1 MRWIATQSRLFV
13 CVLCV
18 LLLKMGSTGRTDE
31 RVTPIIEFGDAGDQ
45 SRILS
50 THAAVSTIEVPLD
63 HWLGKR
69 VRAHVEAGEWP
80 EIAIQ
85 PEGRIDWSAMG
96 QLVIPVRNPGVDA
109 VNLLLRVDAIG
120 ANGADQSRSGIARV
134 RPREE
139 LVLVLPLQDND

>member
-69 VRAHVEAGEWP
+69 VRVHFEAGEWP
-80 EIAIQ
+80 EIAFSLRAESIGQ
-85 PEGRIDWSAMG
+85 QWANWSFRCATPEWM
-96 QLVIPVRNPGVDA
+96 P
-109 VNLLLRVDAIG
+109 
-120 ANGADQSRSGIARV
+120 
-134 RPREE
+134 
-139 LVLVLPLQDND
+139 